1 MAITK
6 IADILSQVMFQKRA
20 LAESLRKSALYET
33 GAMVADRELEAL
45 CKNNAGETFTFDYFN
60 DLADDA
66 SNVGS
71 DDETTNATPNKIGA
85 TKETAIK
92 LMRNQG
98 WGSARITA
106 SLSAVGNPMDAIVS
120 RISAYWGRQYDI
132 VAIAIVNG
140 VIADNVAND
149 ASDMVNDIS
158 AVSLGGVAGFNDVV
172 DTKLTMGDR
181 SDELVTMVCH
191 SAVAGIFLKDQVTNK
206 VFDADGNLLYEELA
220 GLKVIISDSVYNNA
234 GVYDSYIFGSGAIAF
249 GFGQPDV
256 QEEEENTASAGNG
269 QGVATTWSRRDFSI
283 HPKGFKYTGTSK
295 PTNAVLDDAT
305 SWDRVV
311 ERKRVKFAVLR
322 SKLVANVA

>member
-6 IADILSQVMFQKRA
+6 IADILSHVLFQKRA

-33 GAMVADRELEAL
+33 GAMVADSELETL
-45 CKNNAGETFTFDYFN
+45 CKQNSGEVFNFDYFN

-66 SNVGS
+66 SNVGT
-71 DDETTNATPNKIGA
+71 DNEATLATPNSIS
-85 TKETAIK
+85 TTQEVAIK

-106 SLSAVGNPMDAIVS
+106 SLSATGNPMDAIVS
-120 RISAYWGRQYDI
+120 RISAYWGRQYDLI
-132 VAIAIVNG
+132 AIQIVNG
-140 VIADNVAND
+140 VIADNIAND
-149 ASDMVNDIS
+149 ASDMINDIS
-158 AVSLGGVAGFNDVV
+158 GVSLGGVAGFGDVV
-172 DTKLTMGDR
+172 DTKLTMGDA

-191 SAVAGIFLKDQVTNK
+191 SAIAGVFLKDQVTNK
-206 VFDADGNLLYEELA
+206 VFNAQGELLYEELA
-220 GLKVIISDSVYNNA
+220 GLKIVVRDSVQNSSGN
-234 GVYDSYIFGSGAIAF
+234 YDSYIFADGAIAF

-283 HPKGFKYTGTSK
+283 HPKGFAYTGAVK
-295 PTNAVLDDAT
+295 PTNATLALEA
-305 SWDRVV
+305 SWNRVV

-322 SKLVANVA
+322 SRAVANVA

>member
-6 IADILSQVMFQKRA
+6 IADILSHVMFQKRA

-33 GAMVADRELEAL
+33 GAMVADAELEAL
-45 CKNNAGETFTFDYFN
+45 CKSNSGETFTFDYFN

-71 DDETTNATPNKIGA
+71 DDDTVNATANKITSTQEIA
-85 TKETAIK
+85 VK

-106 SLSAVGNPMDAIVS
+106 SLSALGNPMDAIVS
-120 RISAYWGRQYDI
+120 RISAYWGRQYDL

-140 VIADNVAND
+140 VIADNIAND
-149 ASDMVNDIS
+149 AGDMIHDIS
-158 AVSLGGVAGFNDVV
+158 GVSLGGVAGFSDVI

-191 SAVAGIFLKDQVTNK
+191 SAIAGVFLKDQVTNK
-206 VFDADGNLLYEELA
+206 VFNADGQLLYEELA
-220 GLKVIISDSVYNNA
+220 GLKVIVSDSVYNATGN
-234 GVYDSYIFGSGAIAF
+234 YDSYIFADGAIAF
-249 GFGQPDV
+249 GFGEPDV
-256 QEEEENTASAGNG
+256 QEEEQNDASAGNG

-311 ERKRVKFAVLR
+311 DRKRVKFAVLR
-322 SKLVANVA
+322 SRAVANAV